1 MYNSISLALC
11 HCIACM
17 LFWVMEHFIPSFETY
32 CCLKEQSN
40 TKRSSS
46 HKRRKEKRL
55 SYWKSIWFPEL
66 AIAEQ
71 SINTEWSNWSL
82 WFLLLFTR
90 YFALHNPHIAATSF
104 FYSSLHTTW
113 IKASQ
118 FFLDLCALQK
128 LCRENSNLLVSLL
141 GVPPRQK
148 SHFSLLVSC
157 LILLFFSSFHRGGP
171 LG

>member
-17 LFWVMEHFIPSFETY
+17 LFWVIGPFIPGFETY

-46 HKRRKEKRL
+46 HKSRKEKRL
-55 SYWKSIWFPEL
+55 SCWKSIWFPEL

-71 SINTEWSNWSL
+71 SIDTEWSNWSL
-82 WFLLLFTR
+82 WSLSSFHTIFCSSQSSRCGNT
-90 YFALHNPHIAATSF
+90 FFSILHF
-104 FYSSLHTTW
+104 TTW

-128 LCRENSNLLVSLL
+128 LCRENSKLVVSVLR
-141 GVPPRQK
+141 VPP
-148 SHFSLLVSC
+148 
-157 LILLFFSSFHRGGP
+157 
-171 LG
+171 